1 MMNEVAGVV
10 VKASK
15 QWWLR
20 VRKPIKFG
28 IFSMGKHP
36 YIITVKYIVDGVIY
50 SKKKWIRAGNPVP
63 AVGENVTVRYET
75 ARPSK
80 AEIVL

>member
-1 MMNEVAGVV
+1 
-10 VKASK
+10 
-15 QWWLR
+15 
-20 VRKPIKFG
+20 
-28 IFSMGKHP
+28 MGKHP